1 MLFLGVS
8 RYKHDEFIPHYS
20 ITQLTYF
27 LKWHVEYFLTSLETI
42 PETASKQKY
51 NTEPNRV

>member
-27 LKWHVEYFLTSLETI
+27 LKWHVEYFLTSLETV

-51 NTEPNRV
+51 STEPNQV